1 MRSLTPMER
10 ALGAGLALSALAGVA
25 LAAGGAAALGFC
37 AVNGGVSVLA
47 AIDPRRNRPFGW
59 ALALGW
65 LGQAAALGTAG
76 ATGRAAAAVAFA
88 LGLGAL
94 TEAARR
100 SVHGRVLRG
109 GPPNG

>member
-10 ALGAGLALSALAGVA
+10 ALGAALAVSALAGIF
-25 LAAGGAAALGFC
+25 LAAGLSAALGFA
-37 AVNGGVSVLA
+37 AVNAGVSVLVA
-47 AIDPRRNRPFGW
+47 VDPRRNRPFGW
-59 ALALGW
+59 ALAVGW
-65 LGQAAALGTAG
+65 AGQAAAWG
-76 ATGRAAAAVAFA
+76 ATGATARAGLALGIG